1 MIKYVALV
9 IELARLSTRIDRLG
23 GLIYDNYIIM
33 SKILQGGDLVHS
45 VILAPSMMCVSQWEN
60 PADVL
65 KQLHSSGAERLHVDV
80 MDGCFV
86 PNLMMGTE
94 SIRQLRQ
101 ASPIPLDIHLMIER
115 PEDKLTWFD
124 IQPGEYV
131 SVHAESTH
139 HLQRALTRIRDLGA
153 RPIVA
158 LNPGT
163 PLYMAEPVLEDVEAV
178 LLMTVNPGYAGQKLV
193 PQTLRK
199 IGQLRTMLDESGHSE
214 IRIEVDGNVSFEMAP
229 KMREAGADMFVCGSS
244 SIFSKDGSI
253 GENTRRLRS
262 CLSIQ

>member
-1 MIKYVALV
+1 M
-9 IELARLSTRIDRLG
+9 
-23 GLIYDNYIIM
+23 
-33 SKILQGGDLVHS
+33 HS
-45 VILAPSMMCVSQWEN
+45 VILAPSMMCVSQWIN
-60 PADVL
+60 PERVL
-65 KQLHSSGAERLHVDV
+65 AELESNGVERLHMDV

-101 ASPIPLDIHLMIER
+101 ASVIPLDIHLMIEK
-115 PEDKLTWFD
+115 PEDKLQWFD

-158 LNPGT
+158 LNPAT
-163 PLYMAEPVLEDVEAV
+163 PLHILETILDDVEAV
-178 LLMTVNPGYAGQKLV
+178 LLMTVNPGYAGQKMV

-199 IGQLRTMLDESGHSE
+199 IEKLRTMLDESGYSNV
-214 IRIEVDGNVSFEMAP
+214 RIEVDGNVSFQWAPEMR
-229 KMREAGADMFVCGSS
+229 KAGADMFVCGSS
-244 SIFSKDGSI
+244 SIFSKEDSI
-253 GENTRRLRS
+253 GENIRRLRNS
-262 CLSIQ
+262 LI